1 MSTIDSLDTETPAWF
16 IGAVATAAE
25 VGAVEVAGARI
36 TYRAWGPKGG
46 DGIVLVHGG
55 AAHSRWWDHV
65 ARLLAADVRVVAPD
79 LSGHGDSSHRDSYCL
94 DLWADEVVA
103 AASAGGIRGPPL
115 IVGHSMGGLVALH
128 AGPRHGPRLRAV
140 SAVDSPL
147 RDFTPE
153 ERAARAGQAF
163 GPPRVYPTVEDA
175 IAYFRTLP
183 PQDALPFVL
192 RHVAETSVREV
203 EGGWS

>member
-1 MSTIDSLDTETPAWF
+1 
-16 IGAVATAAE
+16 
-25 VGAVEVAGARI
+25 
-36 TYRAWGPKGG
+36 
-46 DGIVLVHGG
+46 
-55 AAHSRWWDHV
+55 
-65 ARLLAADVRVVAPD
+65 
-79 LSGHGDSSHRDSYCL
+79 
-94 DLWADEVVA
+94 
-103 AASAGGIRGPPL
+103 
-115 IVGHSMGGLVALH
+115 
-128 AGPRHGPRLRAV
+128 V